1 MKNSY
6 QIENLNNPKTA
17 IEIEDLLNMDDHIS
31 YVTINFNKKRIIV
44 ESNLGSNEY
53 IYIKKL
59 LKEIDKELILINP
72 NKKNNNEIFL
82 IIISIILGTILGVL
96 GLKTNINLLVIISYI
111 IIITNII
118 TKIIIDL
125 IDNKVLRK
133 EIIIVIV
140 SIGIYFTNYL
150 KEGLIIVLLYEL
162 SQILKIILEEIT
174 NKNIEKFTTNKI
186 DKVTIKR
193 DNSEIII
200 NPENINKGDII
211 VIKSGDKIP
220 VEGIVKK
227 GTTTIDTSTLTGKST
242 IKKVKEGDIVNSGC
256 NNLFNTIEIE
266 ATSDYENSISTITK
280 DTIESSIKKPLKKEP
295 YIKINNIISII
306 IIIISVLYCLI
317 SILIL
322 DKNIKETI
330 YYTLSILLIAET
342 TNSIITI
349 PILYN
354 IGVVI
359 SEYRGII
366 IKDRNNISKLFNIKK
381 VIFSKTNIFTK
392 EKNKEYYLNIKNKK
406 YSKHRILNYYAKGE
420 YSAAKPFTNVI
431 DYYDIKPSRRGITE
445 YKETKKTI
453 TYIYKKE
460 LIEIEMINDKQYNLS
475 INNKLVSELCVKE
488 GFKEEA
494 LITLEQLNKYNIK
507 SLIITDEEEDNIK
520 DISKE
525 LNIDSIK
532 YGLNNDEKYIELKQ
546 ELIRTKG
553 NTIYISNELRDASSL
568 EISDIGITLNSYNN
582 RIVSLS
588 SDISI
593 KDDDLTKLI
602 TLLNIIKKIKKSILI
617 HLLISYIIKLIL
629 IILLILNIIYVPI
642 IILIDIFITIIT
654 ILDSNRLIIGKE

>member
-82 IIISIILGTILGVL
+82 IIISIILGTILGIL

-186 DKVTIKR
+186 DKVTLKR
-193 DNSEIII
+193 DNSDIII

-617 HLLISYIIKLIL
+617 HLLLSYIIKLIL

>member
-82 IIISIILGTILGVL
+82 IIISIILGTILGIL

-306 IIIISVLYCLI
+306 IIIISILYCLI

-617 HLLISYIIKLIL
+617 HLLLSYIIKLIL